1 MIDPLKRVDTQALIE
16 SMRQSLNGLERDIAD
31 FNRPHKMTL
40 EEWLDFCRHDWE
52 MIE

>member
-1 MIDPLKRVDTQALIE
+1 MKRVDTQALID
-16 SMRQSLNGLERDIAD
+16 SMRQSLNSLETDI
-31 FNRPHKMTL
+31 PKKHKMTL